1 MWESFIGEIVG
12 AVVTLVIS
20 AIGIYGGTYLK
31 RMEAQFKRKM
41 VLDEISKYTQWADGA
56 KSFKLMSVEEKIET
70 VFMKAVEFIEENDI
84 KISDTELMIMVER
97 AIESSSRLESIGRNL
112 MKRNLERKQGEKENG
127 IVNK

>member
-31 RMEAQFKRKM
+31 RMEVQFKRKM

-70 VFMKAVEFIEENDI
+70 VFTRASEFAMENDI
-84 KISDTELMIMVER
+84 QISEKELMLMVER
-97 AIESSSRLESIGRNL
+97 TVQSPNRLESIGRNL

-127 IVNK
+127 VIEK

>member
-1 MWESFIGEIVG
+1 MWESFIGQIVG

-31 RMEAQFKRKM
+31 RMEVQFKRKM

-70 VFMKAVEFIEENDI
+70 VFTRASEFAMENDI
-84 KISDTELMIMVER
+84 QISEKELMLMVER
-97 AIESSSRLESIGRNL
+97 TVQSPNRLESIGRNL

-127 IVNK
+127 VIEK

>member
-31 RMEAQFKRKM
+31 RMEVQFKRKM

-70 VFMKAVEFIEENDI
+70 VFARASEFAMENDI
-84 KISDTELMIMVER
+84 QISEKELMLMVER
-97 AIESSSRLESIGRNL
+97 TVQSPNRLESIGRNL

-127 IVNK
+127 VIEK

>member
-70 VFMKAVEFIEENDI
+70 VFTRASEFAMENDI
-84 KISDTELMIMVER
+84 QISEKELMLMVER
-97 AIESSSRLESIGRNL
+97 TVQSPNRLESIGRNL
-112 MKRNLERKQGEKENG
+112 MKRNLENKQGDKDG
-127 IVNK
+127 VVKK

>member
-1 MWESFIGEIVG
+1 MWESFIGQIVG

-70 VFMKAVEFIEENDI
+70 VFTRASEFAMENDI
-84 KISDTELMIMVER
+84 QISEKELMLMVER
-97 AIESSSRLESIGRNL
+97 TVQSPNRLESIGRNL

-127 IVNK
+127 VIEK

>member
-70 VFMKAVEFIEENDI
+70 VFTRASEFAMENDI
-84 KISDTELMIMVER
+84 QISEKELMLMVER
-97 AIESSSRLESIGRNL
+97 TVQSPNRLESIGRNL
-112 MKRNLERKQGEKENG
+112 MKRNLERKQGDKDG
-127 IVNK
+127 VVKK

>member
-1 MWESFIGEIVG
+1 MWASFIGEIVG
-12 AVVTLVIS
+12 AVVALVIS

-70 VFMKAVEFIEENDI
+70 VFTRASEFAMENDI
-84 KISDTELMIMVER
+84 QISEKELMLMVER
-97 AIESSSRLESIGRNL
+97 TVQSPNRLESIGRNL

-127 IVNK
+127 VIEK